1 MIPIVF
7 GTKGVIFKE
16 VRELRGFAV
25 FLVAS
30 RYGDRDMLWHLV
42 SHNDSSSILYPIV
55 HRLTL
60 IFNIF
65 QKEK

>member
-1 MIPIVF
+1 MSCVREGGGGVGMQLLKLLALIPIVF
-7 GTKGVIFKE
+7 CTKGGK
-16 VRELRGFAV
+16 
-25 FLVAS
+25 
-30 RYGDRDMLWHLV
+30 LWHLV
-42 SHNDSSSILYPIV
+42 SPNDSSSILYPIV

>member
-1 MIPIVF
+1 MQLLRLLALIPIVF
-7 GTKGVIFKE
+7 CTKGGGGK
-16 VRELRGFAV
+16 
-25 FLVAS
+25 
-30 RYGDRDMLWHLV
+30 LWHLV
-42 SHNDSSSILYPIV
+42 SPNDSSSILYPIV

>member
-1 MIPIVF
+1 MQLLRLLALIPIVF
-7 GTKGVIFKE
+7 CTKGGK
-16 VRELRGFAV
+16 
-25 FLVAS
+25 
-30 RYGDRDMLWHLV
+30 LWHLV
-42 SHNDSSSILYPIV
+42 SPNDSSSIIYRIV

>member
-1 MIPIVF
+1 MQLLRLLALIPIVF
-7 GTKGVIFKE
+7 CTKGGK
-16 VRELRGFAV
+16 
-25 FLVAS
+25 
-30 RYGDRDMLWHLV
+30 LWHLL
-42 SHNDSSSILYPIV
+42 SPNDSSSILYPIV